1 MSGVQ
6 HGGKYL
12 ILDTSVSGLDLVGTV
27 PGRRHCAT
35 GQVKEQVLP
44 PSNLPVQLTSFVG
57 REPELTEL
65 AAALRQARLVTI
77 AGASGL
83 GKTRLAVELAR
94 QMLPEHPDGVWFA
107 SLAGVTDPA
116 QVPREVATALGLRE
130 QYAVSAVEALPGHI
144 GARQLLLVL
153 DNCEHLL
160 EVCARLIEGL
170 LRDCP
175 GMRVLATGHEPLRVP
190 GERVWRISP
199 LGLPGS
205 DNGWAS
211 FENVAEAEAI
221 RLFRA
226 RAGLVQPQFALTPAN
241 AAAVVGICRRLDGI
255 PLAIELA
262 AARTEMMSVD
272 DILARLEDRFRLL
285 TGGSRTALPR
295 HQTLRAALD
304 WGHQLLNDDE
314 RTLFRRLSVFSG
326 PFELAAAEAV
336 GATADLPTETVLG
349 HLSGLVD
356 KSLVVAAAGPGDR
369 TRCRMLETVRQYA
382 AERLLDAGEG
392 DETRRR
398 HADHFLA
405 VAEVAAAFERRPG
418 QAEWLARLEF
428 DHEDLRAAMLWC
440 RAHDHE
446 RWVRLALALGWFWLV
461 RGHLSEG
468 REWLGGVIGLP
479 SLALADRARALYWL
493 ARLAFWQGAY
503 PVAEELGEGA
513 LAAYRA
519 LGDELGAGWT
529 LNVLGSVHLYAGETA
544 RAAERF
550 DQALDAAPDV
560 ELRVDTL
567 VAMGELHL
575 VVGDVPGSRRP
586 LEQALAEASGP
597 DGRWL
602 VALGVLFLAIA
613 DFFDREHRRSRERLD
628 EALDAFHELGNRGLL
643 SAALYVA
650 GALVLAEGAPERAL
664 RLCGAA
670 MAMRDT
676 IRAPLAPGWQDLA
689 RSVVIEPAQ
698 ALVGVERAESALV
711 EGARLGA
718 DEAVA
723 EARMAQLPATAAGEG
738 WGPLSRR
745 EREVAALVARGLT
758 NKQIADQ
765 LVIAERTVEGH
776 LERIRGKL
784 GLRSRTQ
791 IAVWVVGR
799 R

>member
-1 MSGVQ
+1 V
-6 HGGKYL
+6 
-12 ILDTSVSGLDLVGTV
+12 T
-27 PGRRHCAT
+27 
-35 GQVKEQVLP
+35 EQELP
-44 PSNLPVQLTSFVG
+44 PSNLPIQLTSFVG

-65 AAALRQARLVTI
+65 AAVLREGRLVTI

-83 GKTRLAVELAR
+83 GKTRLALELAR
-94 QMLPEHPDGVWFA
+94 QTRPEHPDGTWFA
-107 SLAGVTDPA
+107 SLSGVSDPA

-130 QYAVSAVEALPGHI
+130 QYGASAAEALPGHV
-144 GARQLLLVL
+144 GARQVLLVL

-160 EVCARLIEGL
+160 DACARLIEAM
-170 LRDCP
+170 LRDCSR
-175 GMRVLATGHEPLRVP
+175 MRVLATGHEPLRVP

-199 LGLPGS
+199 LGLPGT

-211 FENVAEAEAI
+211 FEKVAEAEAI

-241 AAAVVGICRRLDGI
+241 AETVVGICRRLDGI

-304 WGHQLLNDDE
+304 WGHQLLNEDE
-314 RTLFRRLSVFSG
+314 RRLFRRLSVFSG

-336 GATADLPTETVLG
+336 GASADLPADTVLVR
-349 HLSGLVD
+349 LSGLVD
-356 KSLVVAAAGPGDR
+356 KSLVVPAAGPGGR
-369 TRCRMLETVRQYA
+369 TWCRMLETVRQYA
-382 AERLLDAGEG
+382 AERLADGGEG
-392 DETRRR
+392 DETRRK

-405 VAEVAAAFERRPG
+405 MAEAAATFERRPG

-428 DHEDLRAAMLWC
+428 DHEDLRAALLWC
-440 RAHDHE
+440 RAHDHG
-446 RWVRLALALGWFWLV
+446 RWVRLVVALGWFWLV

-468 REWLGGVIGLP
+468 REWLGGVIALP
-479 SLALADRARALYWL
+479 EISLGDRARALYHL
-493 ARLAFWQGAY
+493 SRLAFWQADYG
-503 PVAEELGEGA
+503 VAEELAEEA
-513 LAAYRA
+513 VTAYRS
-519 LGDELGAGWT
+519 LGDDLGAGWS
-529 LNVLGSVHLYAGETA
+529 LNQLGSIHLYAGQTA
-544 RAAERF
+544 RAAQRF
-550 DQALDAAPDV
+550 DEALNASSDA

-567 VAMGELHL
+567 VGTGELYL

-613 DFFDREHRRSRERLD
+613 DFFDREHRRARERLE
-628 EALDAFHELGNRGLL
+628 EALEAFHELGNRGLI

-650 GALVLAEGAPERAL
+650 GALCHAEGAPERAL

-689 RSVVIEPAQ
+689 RSVVIEPAM
-698 ALVGVERAESALV
+698 ALVGAERAEAALAD
-711 EGARLGA
+711 GARLSA

-723 EARMAQLPATAAGEG
+723 EARMAQLTATAAGEG

-745 EREVAALVARGLT
+745 EREVAVLVARGLT
-758 NKQIADQ
+758 NRQIAEQ

>member
-1 MSGVQ
+1 
-6 HGGKYL
+6 
-12 ILDTSVSGLDLVGTV
+12 
-27 PGRRHCAT
+27 
-35 GQVKEQVLP
+35 VKEQVLP
-44 PSNLPVQLTSFVG
+44 PSNLPIQLTSFVG
-57 REPELTEL
+57 REPELREL
-65 AAALRQARLVTI
+65 AAALRQSRLVTI

-83 GKTRLAVELAR
+83 GKTRLALELAR
-94 QMLPEHPDGVWFA
+94 NTLPDHPDGAWFA

-130 QYAVSAVEALPGHI
+130 QYGSSVSEALPAHV

-160 EVCARLIEGL
+160 DACARLIEGM
-170 LRDCP
+170 LRDCA

-190 GERVWRISP
+190 GERVWRIAP
-199 LGLPGS
+199 LALPGS
-205 DNGWAS
+205 ENGWTS
-211 FENVAEAEAI
+211 FERVAEAEAI

-226 RAGLVQPQFALTPAN
+226 RAGLVQPQFALTPVN
-241 AAAVVGICRRLDGI
+241 AEAVAGICRRLDGI

-272 DILARLEDRFRLL
+272 DILTRLEDRFRLL

-304 WGHQLLNDDE
+304 WGHQLLNAE
-314 RTLFRRLSVFSG
+314 EGRLFRRLSVFAG

-336 GATADLPTETVLG
+336 GAAADLPAEAVFG
-349 HLSGLVD
+349 HLAGLVD
-356 KSLVVAAAGPGDR
+356 KSLVVPAAGPDGR
-369 TRCRMLETVRQYA
+369 TRYRMLETVRQYA
-382 AERLLDAGEG
+382 AERLAHSGEG

-428 DHEDLRAAMLWC
+428 DHEDLRAALLWC

-446 RWVRLALALGWFWLV
+446 RWTRLALALAWFWLV
-461 RGHLSEG
+461 RGHISEG
-468 REWLGGVIGLP
+468 REWVGGVVALP
-479 SLALADRARALYWL
+479 TLAPADRARALYSL
-493 ARLAFWQGAY
+493 TRLAFWQADY
-503 PVAEELGEGA
+503 AVAARLGEEA
-513 LAAYRA
+513 LAAYRT
-519 LGDELGAGWT
+519 LGDDLGAGWT
-529 LNVLGSVHLYAGETA
+529 LNQLGSVHLYAGETA
-544 RAAERF
+544 LAAESF
-550 DQALDAAPDV
+550 DAALAAASDV

-567 VAMGELHL
+567 VSQGELHL
-575 VVGDVPGSRRP
+575 IVGDVAGSRRP

-613 DFFDREHRRSRERLD
+613 DFFDREHRRSRERLE
-628 EALDAFHELGNRGLL
+628 EALDAYHELGNRGLL
-643 SAALYVA
+643 SASLYVA

-689 RSVVIEPAQ
+689 RSVVIEPAL
-698 ALVGVERAESALV
+698 ALVGAERAEAAIA
-711 EGARLGA
+711 EGTRLSA

-723 EARMAQLPATAAGEG
+723 EARMAHLPATAAGEG

-745 EREVAALVARGLT
+745 EREVAVLVARGLT
-758 NKQIADQ
+758 NRQIADQ

>member
-1 MSGVQ
+1 MDLAWTGSGRPNCA
-6 HGGKYL
+6 
-12 ILDTSVSGLDLVGTV
+12 SGQL
-27 PGRRHCAT
+27 
-35 GQVKEQVLP
+35 KEQVLP
-44 PSNLPVQLTSFVG
+44 PSNLPIQLTSFVG

-83 GKTRLAVELAR
+83 GKTRLALELAR
-94 QMLPEHPDGVWFA
+94 QVLPEHADGAWFT
-107 SLAGVTDPA
+107 SMAGVTDPG
-116 QVPREVATALGLRE
+116 QVPREVATVLGLRE
-130 QYAVSAVEALPGHI
+130 QYGGSVAEALPGHV
-144 GARQLLLVL
+144 GDRRLLLVL

-160 EVCARLIEGL
+160 DACARLTEAL
-170 LRDCP
+170 LRDCA
-175 GMRVLATGHEPLRVP
+175 GLRVLATGHEPLRVP

-199 LGLPGS
+199 LELPSS
-205 DNGWAS
+205 DNGWVA
-211 FENVAEAEAI
+211 FEAVAEAEAI

-226 RAGLVQPQFALTPAN
+226 RAALVQPQFSLTPAN
-241 AAAVVGICRRLDGI
+241 VDAVARICRRLDGI

-272 DILARLEDRFRLL
+272 DILVRLEDRFRLL

-314 RTLFRRLSVFSG
+314 RKLFRMLSVFSG
-326 PFELAAAEAV
+326 AFELVAAEAV
-336 GATADLPTETVLG
+336 ATAPDLPAETVLG

-356 KSLVVAAAGPGDR
+356 KSMIVPAPGPDGR
-369 TRCRMLETVRQYA
+369 TRFRMLETVRQYA
-382 AERLLDAGEG
+382 AERLLEAGEG
-392 DETRRR
+392 DAARRR

-405 VAEVAAAFERRPG
+405 MAEVAAGFERRPG
-418 QAEWLARLEF
+418 QAEWLARLEG
-428 DHEDLRAAMLWC
+428 DHEDLRAALLWC
-440 RAHDHE
+440 RAHDHD
-446 RWVRLALALGWFWLV
+446 RWARLALALGWFWLV
-461 RGHLSEG
+461 RGHLGEG
-468 REWLGGVIGLP
+468 REWLGGVVALP
-479 SLALADRARALYWL
+479 SLAPPDRARALYWL
-493 ARLAFWQGAY
+493 TRLAFWQGAY
-503 PVAEELGEGA
+503 AVAAELGDEA

-519 LGDELGAGWT
+519 LGDDLGAAWT
-529 LNVLGSVHLYAGETA
+529 LNALGSVHVYAGDTA
-544 RAAERF
+544 RGAESF
-550 DQALDAAPDV
+550 DAALAAAADV

-567 VAMGELHL
+567 IAMGELRL
-575 VVGDVPGSRRP
+575 VVGDVAGARRW
-586 LEQALAEASGP
+586 LEQAQAEASGP
-597 DGRWL
+597 EGRWL

-613 DFFDREHRRSRERLD
+613 DFFDREHRRARERLE
-628 EALDAFHELGNRGLL
+628 EALDTFHALGNRGLL

-670 MAMRDT
+670 IALRDT

-689 RSVVIEPAQ
+689 RSVVIEPAT
-698 ALVGVERAESALV
+698 ALVGAERAEAALA

-718 DEAVA
+718 EEAVA
-723 EARMAQLPATAAGEG
+723 EARMTQEPAAVAGEG

-745 EREVAALVARGLT
+745 EREVAVLVAQGLT
-758 NKQIADQ
+758 NRQIADH

>member
-1 MSGVQ
+1 
-6 HGGKYL
+6 
-12 ILDTSVSGLDLVGTV
+12 
-27 PGRRHCAT
+27 
-35 GQVKEQVLP
+35 VKEQVLP
-44 PSNLPVQLTSFVG
+44 PSNLPIQLTSFVG
-57 REPELTEL
+57 RESELTEL
-65 AAALRQARLVTI
+65 AAALREARLLTI

-83 GKTRLAVELAR
+83 GKTRLALELAR
-94 QMLPEHPDGVWFA
+94 LTLPDHPDGAWFA
-107 SLAGVTDPA
+107 SLAGVTDPG

-130 QYAVSAVEALPGHI
+130 QYGVSAAEALPAHV
-144 GARQLLLVL
+144 GARQLLLVV

-160 EVCARLIEGL
+160 DATARLIEGL
-170 LRDCP
+170 LRDCA
-175 GMRVLATGHEPLRVP
+175 GLRVLATGHEPLRVP

-199 LGLPGS
+199 LALPGS

-211 FENVAEAEAI
+211 FEAVADAEAI

-226 RAGLVQPQFALTPAN
+226 RAGLVQPQFALTPVN
-241 AAAVVGICRRLDGI
+241 AEAVAGICRRLDGI

-304 WGHQLLNDDE
+304 WGHQLLNEDE
-314 RTLFRRLSVFSG
+314 RRLFRRLSVFAG

-336 GATADLPTETVLG
+336 GAAPDLPAEAVLG

-356 KSLVVAAAGPGDR
+356 KSLVVPAAGPGGR

-382 AERLLDAGEG
+382 AERLVNEGEA

-405 VAEVAAAFERRPG
+405 MAEIAAGFERRPG

-428 DHEDLRAAMLWC
+428 DHEDLLAALLWC

-446 RWVRLALALGWFWLV
+446 RWVRLAVALGWFWLI

-468 REWLGGVIGLP
+468 REWLGGVIRLP
-479 SLALADRARALYWL
+479 ALAVADRARALYWL
-493 ARLAFWQGAY
+493 SRLAFWQGDY
-503 PVAEELGEGA
+503 SVAEQLGEEA

-519 LGDELGAGWT
+519 LGDDLGEGWM
-529 LNVLGSVHLYAGETA
+529 LSLLGTNHLYAGETA

-550 DQALDAAPDV
+550 DEALGSPSDV
-560 ELRVDTL
+560 EVRVDTL

-597 DGRWL
+597 EGRWL

-613 DFFDREHRRSRERLD
+613 DFFDREHRRSRERLE
-628 EALDAFHELGNRGLL
+628 EALEAFHELGNRGLL

-670 MAMRDT
+670 IGMRDT

-689 RSVVIEPAQ
+689 RSVVVEPAM
-698 ALVGVERAESALV
+698 ALVGAARAEAALAD
-711 EGARLGA
+711 GTRLSA

-745 EREVAALVARGLT
+745 EREVAVLVARGLT
-758 NKQIADQ
+758 NRQIADQ

-799 R
+799 H

>member
-1 MSGVQ
+1 
-6 HGGKYL
+6 
-12 ILDTSVSGLDLVGTV
+12 
-27 PGRRHCAT
+27 
-35 GQVKEQVLP
+35 VKEQELP

-65 AAALRQARLVTI
+65 AAALRQGRLVTI

-94 QMLPEHPDGVWFA
+94 QTLPEHPDGAWFA
-107 SLAGVTDPA
+107 SLACVTDPA

-130 QYAVSAVEALPGHI
+130 QYGVSAAEALPGHV
-144 GARQLLLVL
+144 GARRLLLVM

-160 EVCARLIEGL
+160 DACARLIEAM
-170 LRDCP
+170 LRDCS

-199 LGLPGS
+199 LGLPGA
-205 DNGWAS
+205 DNGWTS
-211 FENVAEAEAI
+211 LETVAEAEAI

-241 AAAVVGICRRLDGI
+241 AYAVAGICRRLDGI

-304 WGHQLLNDDE
+304 WGHQLLTGE
-314 RTLFRRLSVFSG
+314 EQRLFRRLSVFSG

-336 GATADLPTETVLG
+336 GAATDLPSETVLG

-356 KSLVVAAAGPGDR
+356 KSLVVPAAGPGGR

-382 AERLLDAGEG
+382 AERLADCGEG

-405 VAEVAAAFERRPG
+405 MAEVAAARERRPG

-428 DHEDLRAAMLWC
+428 DHEDLRAALFWC

-468 REWLGGVIGLP
+468 REWLGGVIAKSEL
-479 SLALADRARALYWL
+479 SLGDRARALYHL
-493 ARLAFWQGAY
+493 SRLAFWQADY
-503 PVAEELGEGA
+503 QVAEELAEEA
-513 LAAYRA
+513 VVVYRS
-519 LGDELGAGWT
+519 LGDELGAGWA
-529 LNVLGSVHLYAGETA
+529 LNQLGSIHLYAGQTA

-550 DQALDAAPDV
+550 DEALSASSDP

-567 VAMGELHL
+567 VGTGEVYL

-613 DFFDREHRRSRERLD
+613 DFFDREHRRSRERLE

-689 RSVVIEPAQ
+689 RSVVIEPAM
-698 ALVGVERAESALV
+698 ALVGAERAEAALAD
-711 EGARLGA
+711 GGRLNT

-723 EARMAQLPATAAGEG
+723 EARMAHLPATAAGEG

-745 EREVAALVARGLT
+745 EREAAVLVARGLT
-758 NKQIADQ
+758 NRQIADQ

>member
-1 MSGVQ
+1 MQ
-6 HGGKYL
+6 
-12 ILDTSVSGLDLVGTV
+12 
-27 PGRRHCAT
+27 
-35 GQVKEQVLP
+35 
-44 PSNLPVQLTSFVG
+44 
-57 REPELTEL
+57 
-65 AAALRQARLVTI
+65 
-77 AGASGL
+77 
-83 GKTRLAVELAR
+83 
-94 QMLPEHPDGVWFA
+94 
-107 SLAGVTDPA
+107 
-116 QVPREVATALGLRE
+116 
-130 QYAVSAVEALPGHI
+130 
-144 GARQLLLVL
+144 
-153 DNCEHLL
+153 
-160 EVCARLIEGL
+160 
-170 LRDCP
+170 
-175 GMRVLATGHEPLRVP
+175 VLATGHEPLRVP

-199 LGLPGS
+199 LGLPS
-205 DNGWAS
+205 ADNGWAS
-211 FENVAEAEAI
+211 YEAVADAEAI

-241 AAAVVGICRRLDGI
+241 ADVVAGICRRLDGI

-314 RTLFRRLSVFSG
+314 RRLFRRVSVFSG

-336 GATADLPTETVLG
+336 AADGELPAETVLG

-356 KSLVVAAAGPGDR
+356 KSLVVPAAGPDGR

-382 AERLLDAGEG
+382 AERLLDADEG
-392 DETRRR
+392 DQTRRR

-405 VAEVAAAFERRPG
+405 MSEVAAGFERRPG

-428 DHEDLRAAMLWC
+428 DHEDLRAALLWY
-440 RAHDHE
+440 RAHDHQ
-446 RWVRLALALGWFWLV
+446 RWIRLALALSWFWLV

-468 REWLGGVIGLP
+468 REWLGGVIGVP
-479 SLALADRARALYWL
+479 ALAPPDRARVLYWL
-493 ARLAFWQGAY
+493 QRLAFWQADY
-503 PVAEELGEGA
+503 RVAEDLGEEA

-529 LNVLGSVHLYAGETA
+529 LSMLGTTHLYSGETA
-544 RAAERF
+544 RAADRF
-550 DQALDAAPDV
+550 EEALAADSDL

-567 VAMGELHL
+567 IAMGEMHL
-575 VVGDVPGSRRP
+575 VVGDVPGARRP

-613 DFFDREHRRSRERLD
+613 AFFDREHRRSRERLD
-628 EALDAFHELGNRGLL
+628 EALEAFHQLGNRGLL
-643 SAALYVA
+643 SASLYVA

-689 RSVVIEPAQ
+689 RSVVIEPAT
-698 ALVGVERAESALV
+698 ALVGAERAEAALA
-711 EGARLGA
+711 EGARLSA

-723 EARMAQLPATAAGEG
+723 EARMAHLPATAAGEG

-745 EREVAALVARGLT
+745 EREVAVLVAQGLT
-758 NKQIADQ
+758 NKQIADH